1 MFGKTNLL
9 SDSYQTF
16 HRCVL
21 ESELA
26 EMRERRE
33 RKAFYIKAI
42 STGLI
47 VGAILSTLI
56 TIFGA

>member
-26 EMRERRE
+26 ERREARERA
-33 RKAFYIKAI
+33 AFYTKAI
-42 STGLI
+42 CTGLI
-47 VGAILSTLI
+47 VGAIVSTIIVLM
-56 TIFGA
+56 GA